1 MKNIIFDLDGTLVDS
16 KLDLANALNQSLKY
30 FNLQPLSHDKIY
42 SLVGSGVRKLIGDAL
57 TLKGKFELFDG
68 VFEYFLNYYY
78 NHLVDNTRLYDG
90 MIDVLDTLKERGK
103 YLFVVSN
110 KSEIFSKK
118 ILKELGVEHY
128 FEEIVGG
135 DTFPNKKPNPQ
146 QVLEILKKYDAKKS
160 ESIIVGDSEND
171 IEAGEAAGIAV
182 CWVSYGFRDRS
193 ILDKYYIDFVAEKP
207 QDILNFVL

>member
-78 NHLVDNTRLYDG
+78 NHLLDNTRLYDG

>member
-78 NHLVDNTRLYDG
+78 NHLLDNTRLYDG
-90 MIDVLDTLKERGK
+90 MIDVLDTLKECGK
-103 YLFVVSN
+103 YLFVISN